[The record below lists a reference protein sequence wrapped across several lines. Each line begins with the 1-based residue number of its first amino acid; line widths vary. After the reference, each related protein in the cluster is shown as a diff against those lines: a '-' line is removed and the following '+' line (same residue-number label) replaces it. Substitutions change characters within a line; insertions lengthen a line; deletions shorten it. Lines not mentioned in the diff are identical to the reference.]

1 MTASVRATPATSST
15 ADHPVGG
22 GVSVSGLVKTFIRRS
37 GERVRAVDHIE
48 LEIHAG
54 ELVVLLGPSGCG
66 KTTLLRLI
74 AGLEQPEDGVIEMQG
89 TVVYD
94 RAGRINVPPERRP
107 ASMVFQSYALWPHM
121 TALENVVYPLA
132 SQRVPKRESMPRAE
146 AVLEMVGVGSLRDQ
160 LPSQMSGGQQQ
171 RVALARAIVAGQ
183 GTILFDEPL
192 SNVDAKV
199 RDRLRL
205 EILAMQRELGFTAV
219 YVTHDQEDAVTLGS
233 RIAVMREGQ
242 VAQVGTPREVYEQ
255 PRSRYV
261 ANFVGAADEL
271 EGRVVSRDASG
282 IVVETSA
289 GRFVARSTA
298 DLAASDVVLVIRPE
312 AWRIE
317 AAGAERPNCVHGIVE
332 AAVFLGGARTEFIVR
347 VGDARIRVW
356 NYRGTQIATGTRVW
370 ISAEP
375 GDVLAFER
383 D

>member
-1 MTASVRATPATSST
+1 
-15 ADHPVGG
+15 
-22 GVSVSGLVKTFIRRS
+22 
-37 GERVRAVDHIE
+37 VRAVDHIA
-48 LEIHAG
+48 LDIHER

-74 AGLEQPEDGVIEMQG
+74 AGLEEPEDGVIEMQG

-94 RAGRINVPPERRP
+94 RARGINIPPERRP
-107 ASMVFQSYALWPHM
+107 ASMVFQWYALWPHM

-132 SQRVPKRESMPRAE
+132 SQRVPKRESIPRAE
-146 AVLEMVGVGSLRDQ
+146 AVLERVGVGSLRDQ

-192 SNVDAKV
+192 SNVDAQV

-219 YVTHDQEDAVTLGS
+219 YVTHDQEDAMTLGS
-233 RIAVMREGQ
+233 RIAVLRDGQ

-255 PRSRYV
+255 PSSRYV

-271 EGRVVSRDASG
+271 DGRIVSRDPSG
-282 IVVETSA
+282 VVVETA
-289 GRFVARSTA
+289 VGKFVGRPRCSL
-298 DLAASDVVLVIRPE
+298 DESDVVIVVRPE

-317 AAGAERPNCVHGIVE
+317 PAGVEGPNCVQGMVE
-332 AAVFLGGARTEFIVR
+332 AAVFLGGARVEYIVR
-347 VGDARIRVW
+347 VGESRIRVW
-356 NYRGTQIATGTRVW
+356 NYGGAPVATDTPVW
-370 ISAEP
+370 ISVDAN
-375 GDVLAFER
+375 DVLAFGR